1 MSLCMVVKKAPML
14 KNIFVVSAGVALV
27 LVPVMAGMTALAESP
42 VARKNQLHNFLAW
55 VAVLR

>member
-1 MSLCMVVKKAPML
+1 MSLCMAVKKAPML

-27 LVPVMAGMTALAESP
+27 LVTVMAGMTALAESP
-42 VARKNQLHNFLAW
+42 VARKNQLHKFLAW